1 MNYLTATAV
10 GHLTAAPKFFEA
22 AGEKEAMLA
31 FTIAVNRGEDKVTYV
46 ECEMR
51 GKNAVNVKPHLR
63 QGKNVLA
70 VGTPYATAYMPK
82 EGNEPR
88 ASFKLSVY
96 NLQLGAD
103 AKEKGDDPV

>member
-1 MNYLTATAV
+1 MNYLNATAV

-22 AGEKEAMLA
+22 AGEKEALLA

-51 GKNAVNVKPHLR
+51 GKRAESVKPHLR

-70 VGTPYATAYMPK
+70 VGTPFATAYMSK
-82 EGNEPR
+82 DGNEAR
-88 ASFKLSVY
+88 ASLKLWVFD
-96 NLQLGAD
+96 LQLGAD